1 MGAQEIWLQ
10 SLITDTPQQGRE
22 LAITMARKSIAAIQ
36 TNSDTRKEL
45 RDNYATDTLQLIQ
58 SAAVI
63 AQEFQTIAM
72 ANNFW
77 KHSEKYICSFMNR
90 YLLFFILFFINLL
103 TPVTVLASDVCEDNQ
118 PKVLKGIKHVTRPQG
133 NTDYITIWGAV
144 I

>member
-22 LAITMARKSIAAIQ
+22 LAIMMARKSIAAIQ

-77 KHSEKYICSFMNR
+77 KRTEK
-90 YLLFFILFFINLL
+90 
-103 TPVTVLASDVCEDNQ
+103 
-118 PKVLKGIKHVTRPQG
+118 
-133 NTDYITIWGAV
+133 
-144 I
+144 

>member
-22 LAITMARKSIAAIQ
+22 LAIMMARKSIAAIQ

-63 AQEFQTIAM
+63 AQEYQTIAM

-77 KHSEKYICSFMNR
+77 KHTEK
-90 YLLFFILFFINLL
+90 
-103 TPVTVLASDVCEDNQ
+103 
-118 PKVLKGIKHVTRPQG
+118 
-133 NTDYITIWGAV
+133 
-144 I
+144 